1 MLNNASAMEIEEIKN
16 NTGVDAIWKSD
27 FREVMASMV

>member
-16 NTGVDAIWKSD
+16 NTGVDAILEVGL
-27 FREVMASMV
+27 REVMASMV